1 MKRIV
6 LIGLIFLFINLDNI
20 SACTTFFLEKNGQMV
35 FGKNY
40 DWMTGTGMINTNLRG
55 LDKSSLPIDGSSI
68 IKWKS
73 KYGST
78 TFNQFGKEF
87 PNGGMNEKGL
97 VIELMWLSDS
107 EFPDKDKRPGL
118 SVLQW
123 IQYQLDNCS
132 SVEDVIVSDKRVRI
146 VSLGAPQHYLVAD
159 AKGAVATIEFIN
171 GKMVVHRSS
180 KLPFPVLTNNTYESS
195 LYSLKSNT
203 SKRNNSFE
211 RFSNVCKMWQQYK
224 QTNIERPIVT
234 YAFDMLKKASQK
246 DFTQWSI
253 VYDIT
258 NKIVYFKTASN
269 QQQRSI
275 AIGAFNYEPANVPL
289 AYSLND
295 KSVGAINNKF
305 TAYTDQRNRNSLF
318 SAFKESAKR
327 ISIQLGLQKAI
338 ADFANSIKQLKM

>member
-6 LIGLIFLFINLDNI
+6 LIGLIIASIHLGK
-20 SACTTFFLEKNGQMV
+20 SYACSTFFLEKNGQMV

-55 LDKSSLPIDGSSI
+55 LNKSSLPINGGAI

-132 SVEDVIVSDKRVRI
+132 SVEDVIASDKIVRI

-180 KLPFPVLTNNTYESS
+180 TLPFPALTNNTYESS

-203 SKRNNSFE
+203 SKKNNSLE

-224 QTNIERPIVT
+224 QTNIEKPIVA

-258 NKIVYFKTASN
+258 NKTIYFKTASN
-269 QQQRSI
+269 PLQRSI
-275 AIGAFNYEPANVPL
+275 AIGSFKYEPTTVPL

-295 KSVGAINNKF
+295 KSAGVINHKF
-305 TAYTDQRNRNSLF
+305 IAYTDQQNRSSLF
-318 SAFKESAKR
+318 SAFKESAER
-327 ISIQLGLQKAI
+327 ISVQIGLQKAI

>member
-1 MKRIV
+1 MKRII
-6 LIGLIFLFINLDNI
+6 LIGFILLSINLI
-20 SACTTFFLEKNGQMV
+20 ESFACTTFFLEKNGQMV

-40 DWMTGTGMINTNLRG
+40 DWMTGTGMINTNLKG
-55 LDKSSLPIDGSSI
+55 LSKTSLPVDGGPV

-107 EFPDKDKRPGL
+107 DFPDRDKRAGL

-123 IQYQLDNCS
+123 IQYQLDNS
-132 SVEDVIVSDKRVRI
+132 SNVEDVIGTDKTVRI

-159 AKGAVATIEFIN
+159 AKGDVATIEFIN

-180 KLPFPVLTNNTYESS
+180 TLPYPVLTNNTYESS
-195 LYSLKSNT
+195 LSALKSNT
-203 SKRNNSFE
+203 SKRDNSLT
-211 RFSNVCKMWQQYK
+211 RFSNVCKMWQHYQQVTVEK
-224 QTNIERPIVT
+224 PIVN
-234 YAFDMLKKASQK
+234 YAFDMLQKASQK

-258 NKIVYFKTASN
+258 NKTIYFKTASN

-275 AIGAFNYEPANVPL
+275 ATSKFSYEATSHPL
-289 AYSLND
+289 AYNLND
-295 KSVGAINNKF
+295 KSAGDINSKF
-305 TAYTDQRNRNSLF
+305 TGYTDQQNRSSLF
-318 SAFKESAKR
+318 SAFKESAEQ
-327 ISIQLGLQKAI
+327 ITVQLGLQKAI
-338 ADFANSIKQLKM
+338 ADFVKSVKMLKM